1 MSAAARSTSALL
13 SAALPLALCLLLG
26 APVLGAPQAE
36 RAALRTVEKELL
48 KLAKY
53 AARGKDLESA
63 AAELELGLAVDPESK
78 KLKREVAK
86 VERTQQKLNKRKKK
100 AKGPKASFL
109 TKLAAKRAEAHETVA
124 MALAEA
130 ALAIESESHE
140 RYQRYVDLIQ
150 HRFKS
155 EAALARLDL
164 VYFAPYYA
172 YVSKAE
178 AKVLAEGGERYQ
190 GKLLS
195 KAEVEALDRQ
205 HATWSSPWI
214 LSDAVHEIRT
224 TVGLREAKRTLA
236 YVAAYRKYFLERFSD
251 VWEFQAPK
259 GKLPVIL
266 TKTQADLEAQM
277 KIATRGQAMGSQ
289 GIQGAAFYL
298 QSTQTLNP
306 CFVTYEPKEATGR
319 TFQIKRFEE
328 LMIPL
333 AHEVT
338 HQIAFEYSKH
348 AANVT
353 RQITHQF
360 WAVEAIAN
368 YMGYHSFDGT
378 SWTLKRPNTIPMGSG
393 MIEGPFAHCHHHADE
408 LPSLETFTGLSQ
420 REFMT
425 VNNYHQA
432 ATLASFLL
440 EGEGGKYRKQFVAL
454 LQEVHR
460 VQDSAKTWDTAF
472 PGVDRAQ
479 MQREWVRF
487 LKAIK
492 LDS

>member
-1 MSAAARSTSALL
+1 MSAAARSTSALIF
-13 SAALPLALCLLLG
+13 ALCLLLG
-26 APVLGAPQAE
+26 APAMGAPKAE
-36 RAALRTVEKELL
+36 RAALRTVEKELI

-53 AARGKDLESA
+53 AARGKDLDTA
-63 AAELELGLAVDPESK
+63 AAELELGLAVSPESK
-78 KLKREVAK
+78 KFKREVKK
-86 VERTQQKLNKRKKK
+86 VERTKSKQSKRKRK

-109 TKLAAKRAEAHETVA
+109 TKLAKKRAEAHETVA
-124 MALAEA
+124 LALADA

-140 RYQRYVDLIQ
+140 RYQRYVNLIQ

-155 EAALARLDL
+155 KAALAKLDL
-164 VYFAPYYA
+164 VYFADYYA

-195 KAEVEALDRQ
+195 KSEVEALNAQ
-205 HATWSSPWI
+205 HSTWSSPWI
-214 LSDAVHEIRT
+214 LSDEVHEIRT

-236 YVAAYRKYFLERFSD
+236 YVAAYRTYFLQRFGD

-277 KIATRGQAMGSQ
+277 KIATRGQSLGNG

-298 QSTQTLNP
+298 QSTGTLNP

-378 SWTLKRPNTIPMGSG
+378 TWTLKRPNMIPMGSG

-408 LPSLETFTGLSQ
+408 LPDLETFTGLSQ
-420 REFMT
+420 SQFMS

-440 EGEGGKYRKQFVAL
+440 EFEGGKYRKQFVAL

-460 VQDSAKTWDTAF
+460 VQDSSRTWDKAF
-472 PGVDRAQ
+472 AGVDRAK
-479 MQREWVRF
+479 MQREWVGF

-492 LDS
+492 LDD

>member
-1 MSAAARSTSALL
+1 MSSAARALGNSALIF
-13 SAALPLALCLLLG
+13 ALCLLLG
-26 APVLGAPQAE
+26 TPALAAPKAE
-36 RAALRTVEKELL
+36 RAALRTVEKELI

-63 AAELELGLAVDPESK
+63 SAELELGLAVDPESK
-78 KLKREVAK
+78 KFKREAAK
-86 VERTQQKLNKRKKK
+86 VERTKEKQSKRKRK

-109 TKLAAKRAEAHETVA
+109 TRLAKKRAEAHEKV
-124 MALAEA
+124 ALALADA

-140 RYQRYVDLIQ
+140 RYQRYVTLIQ
-150 HRFKS
+150 RRFQSK
-155 EAALARLDL
+155 AALERLDL

-195 KAEVEALDRQ
+195 KAEVEALNRQ
-205 HATWSSPWI
+205 HATWSSPWV
-214 LSDAVHEIRT
+214 LSDEVHEIRT

-236 YVAAYRKYFLERFSD
+236 YVAAYRSYFLERFGD

-277 KIATRGQAMGSQ
+277 KIATRGQHVGHG

-298 QSTQTLNP
+298 QSTGTLNP

-348 AANVT
+348 AADVT

-378 SWTLKRPNTIPMGSG
+378 TWTLKRPNMIPMGSG

-408 LPSLETFTGLSQ
+408 LPDLETFTGLSQ
-420 REFMT
+420 REFMS

-440 EGEGGKYRKQFVAL
+440 EFEGGKYRKRFVAL

-460 VQDSAKTWDTAF
+460 VRDSSQTWDKAF
-472 PGVDRAQ
+472 AGVDHAK
-479 MQREWVRF
+479 MQSEWIGF

-492 LDS
+492 LDD